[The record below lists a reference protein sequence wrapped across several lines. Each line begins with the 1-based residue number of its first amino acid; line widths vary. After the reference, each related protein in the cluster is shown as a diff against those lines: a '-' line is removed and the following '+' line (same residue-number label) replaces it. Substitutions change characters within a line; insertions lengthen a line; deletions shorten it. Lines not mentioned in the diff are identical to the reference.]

1 MSVKKFAFLVLPIL
15 RFLAEN
21 KLRVFENRSRRDRA
35 DRIDPLQK
43 KTFFE
48 KPSIIRDKVGCDVV
62 LKSNVF

>member
-1 MSVKKFAFLVLPIL
+1 MSVKKFAFLLLPIL

-35 DRIDPLQK
+35 DQIDLLQK

-48 KPSIIRDKVGCDVV
+48 KLSIIRDKVGCDVV